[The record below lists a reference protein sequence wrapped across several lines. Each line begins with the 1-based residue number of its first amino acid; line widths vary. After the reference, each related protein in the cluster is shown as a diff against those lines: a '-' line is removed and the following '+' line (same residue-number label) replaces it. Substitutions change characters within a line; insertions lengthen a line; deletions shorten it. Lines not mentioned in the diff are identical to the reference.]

1 MGEIVKVQRAIVPKD
16 GPALIYDRRRR
27 HEIATPLSPS
37 VTKIMGDDYKLFFHA
52 EWTGSTWIIGQQAP
66 WQEW

>member
-27 HEIATPLSPS
+27 HEVSATLSPDIM
-37 VTKIMGDDYKLFFHA
+37 KAMGDDFKLFFEA
-52 EWTGSTWIIGQQAP
+52 EWTGSGWKIGKQAP